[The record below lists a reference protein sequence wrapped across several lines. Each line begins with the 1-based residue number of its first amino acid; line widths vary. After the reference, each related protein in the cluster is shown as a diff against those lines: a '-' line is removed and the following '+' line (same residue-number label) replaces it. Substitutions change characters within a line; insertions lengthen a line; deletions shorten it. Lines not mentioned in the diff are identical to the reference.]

1 MIHRG
6 NEIMKHNKQLKE
18 EKHFLTI
25 MTVFDTIFLI
35 VVCYLVKNF
44 GLNIVT
50 VTMLVISVVTISI
63 DIDKAIYLYSKNK
76 RGW

>member
-1 MIHRG
+1 
-6 NEIMKHNKQLKE
+6 MKHNEQLKK

-25 MTVFDTIFLI
+25 MTVLDTIFLI
-35 VVCYLVKNF
+35 VACYLVKNF

-50 VTMLVISVVTISI
+50 VMLLVISVVVILV
-63 DIDKAIYLYSKNK
+63 DIDEAIYLYGKNK